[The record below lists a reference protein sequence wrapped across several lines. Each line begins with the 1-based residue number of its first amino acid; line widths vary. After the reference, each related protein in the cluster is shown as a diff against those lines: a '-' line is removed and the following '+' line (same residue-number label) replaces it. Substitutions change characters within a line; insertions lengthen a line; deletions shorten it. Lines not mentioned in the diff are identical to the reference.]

1 MRNRNLL
8 MRWLFAALLLVEVAA
23 LAVALRWVPRIDFAN
38 EAILILAVNGVFLLF
53 VAKRLTKKRDCC
65 N

>member
-1 MRNRNLL
+1 
-8 MRWLFAALLLVEVAA
+8 MRWLFAALLLVEVTA
-23 LAVALRWVPRIDFAN
+23 LAVALRLVPRIDFAN

>member
-8 MRWLFAALLLVEVAA
+8 MRWLFAALLLVEVTA
-23 LAVALRWVPRIDFAN
+23 LAVALRLVPRIDFAN

>member
-8 MRWLFAALLLVEVAA
+8 MRWLFAALLLVEVTA
-23 LAVALRWVPRIDFAN
+23 LAVALRLVPRIDFAN

-65 N
+65 S